1 LDYIAIIK
9 ALRAQ
14 AEQIDR
20 AIANLEALNS
30 PDGAELAKRR
40 GRKSMSPEEAQ
51 QVSERMKR
59 YWAVRRKQ
67 QK

>member
-20 AIANLEALNS
+20 AIAHLEALNS
-30 PDGAELAKRR
+30 PDGATAPKRR

-59 YWAVRRKQ
+59 YWAERRKG
-67 QK
+67 KP